1 MKGGRCVSKIKFQ
14 RAIMVYD
21 LVFPLLY
28 TNICLKKRGK
38 IRNDQNSTNIGSRDR
53 TETQTIARKGY
64 D

>member
-1 MKGGRCVSKIKFQ
+1 
-14 RAIMVYD
+14 MVYD

-38 IRNDQNSTNIGSRDR
+38 IRNDQNSTYIGSRER

-64 D
+64 DLKYSC